1 MLLYCAN
8 SAQVRPNK
16 SAKKVPSQKISVLF
30 QGGIL
35 GMRGFI
41 GTLINGFCSSLMSE
55 TVNVV
60 VFSEKSHM
68 VTE

>member
-1 MLLYCAN
+1 M
-8 SAQVRPNK
+8 QVSPNK

-30 QGGIL
+30 QGCIL

>member
-1 MLLYCAN
+1 M
-8 SAQVRPNK
+8 
-16 SAKKVPSQKISVLF
+16 PSQKVSVLF

-41 GTLINGFCSSLMSE
+41 GALINGFCSSLMSE
-55 TVNVV
+55 TANVV

>member
-1 MLLYCAN
+1 MLLCFVN
-8 SAQVRPNK
+8 SVQVRPNK
-16 SAKKVPSQKISVLF
+16 SAKKVSSQKISVLF

-41 GTLINGFCSSLMSE
+41 GALINGFCSSLMSE
-55 TVNVV
+55 TANVV
-60 VFSEKSHM
+60 VFSEKSHI